1 MARGASLIFV
11 YSYDVN
17 DAAQYAIDQNLA
29 PVISMSYGECEESD
43 TQSDALTLRTW
54 AQQANTEGIT
64 WITAAGDSGAAGC
77 YESAS
82 GPFGGASSD
91 LSLAADV
98 PADIPEITGVG
109 GTTFNEGSGTYW
121 SSTNTGTKASA
132 QSYIPEVA
140 WNDSAADGEPVAGG
154 GGASKFFSK
163 PSWQTGTG
171 VPNDGA
177 RDVPDVAFPASADH
191 DGYMV
196 YTSSGQQTAWYVF
209 GGTSCGTPAFAGLL
223 AVLNQYLVS
232 HGYQTTSGLGNV
244 NGHLYSLAASAPSA
258 FHDITSGNNAVEVS
272 TCYGRRCTTQSS
284 QGYSAG
290 TGYDQVTGLGSLD
303 AYPFVL
309 AWHSG
314 TAPKSTPAIAVAAS
328 PEIIATTGSTTI
340 SAVLTSGSGVTP
352 TGTVTF
358 STATQTLGTAT
369 LSGSGGTATASLT
382 LTGTAAGLSSSANTI
397 TATYEGDNTDSAA
410 TATVVLTVVSS
421 SAATPSIAGVT
432 NGASYQK
439 SYAPGM
445 VTAIFG
451 SNLALTTASAST
463 APLPVS
469 LENTSVTVN
478 GVAAPLYYISPTQLN
493 VQIPYETPASGT
505 VPVVVSNNG
514 LTSSTSIAMAS
525 AAPGIFTDT
534 SSAIVPSATAARGQ
548 TVTMYVTGAGAL
560 LPSVATGSTPGSSGT
575 PVPTATTLVTVGG
588 VQASTSYIG
597 IPSWSVGVL
606 QINFVVPSTV
616 TTGTQSVVVSVGGLA
631 SPGATLTVSN

>member
-54 AQQANTEGIT
+54 AQQANTQGIT
-64 WITAAGDSGAAGC
+64 WVTAAGDSGAAGC
-77 YESAS
+77 YEISS

-140 WNDSAADGEPVAGG
+140 WNDSAADGEPSASG
-154 GGASKFFSK
+154 GGASQFFAK

-309 AWHSG
+309 AWH
-314 TAPKSTPAIAVAAS
+314 
-328 PEIIATTGSTTI
+328 
-340 SAVLTSGSGVTP
+340 
-352 TGTVTF
+352 
-358 STATQTLGTAT
+358 
-369 LSGSGGTATASLT
+369 
-382 LTGTAAGLSSSANTI
+382 
-397 TATYEGDNTDSAA
+397 
-410 TATVVLTVVSS
+410 
-421 SAATPSIAGVT
+421 
-432 NGASYQK
+432 
-439 SYAPGM
+439 
-445 VTAIFG
+445 
-451 SNLALTTASAST
+451 
-463 APLPVS
+463 
-469 LENTSVTVN
+469 
-478 GVAAPLYYISPTQLN
+478 
-493 VQIPYETPASGT
+493 
-505 VPVVVSNNG
+505 
-514 LTSSTSIAMAS
+514 
-525 AAPGIFTDT
+525 
-534 SSAIVPSATAARGQ
+534 
-548 TVTMYVTGAGAL
+548 
-560 LPSVATGSTPGSSGT
+560 
-575 PVPTATTLVTVGG
+575 
-588 VQASTSYIG
+588 
-597 IPSWSVGVL
+597 
-606 QINFVVPSTV
+606 
-616 TTGTQSVVVSVGGLA
+616 
-631 SPGATLTVSN
+631 